1 MNTTFLFWE
10 QGKTCNKVV
19 IKNYCINST
28 HLLLLPLLWSD
39 SLTDPLQ
46 TRDEVRGGG
55 VGVLPLTFYNFLFC
69 FSFFL
74 FFFSFLFI
82 LKSNSCI
89 HMYLR
94 APLFFQSFISVSR
107 IPSFYLSK
115 RSFCVYKSHLF
126 ILNLVLCFIINPQR
140 KLVSSGP
147 NVAVRRLT
155 GFLEVLSHLRQ
166 TNGTL
171 PQTG

>member
-46 TRDEVRGGG
+46 TRGEVRGGG

-94 APLFFQSFISVSR
+94 APLIFFSPLYPFLESLPFIYQKEASVFTR
-107 IPSFYLSK
+107 VIYLS
-115 RSFCVYKSHLF
+115 L
-126 ILNLVLCFIINPQR
+126 ILCYAL
-140 KLVSSGP
+140 
-147 NVAVRRLT
+147 
-155 GFLEVLSHLRQ
+155 
-166 TNGTL
+166 
-171 PQTG
+171 

>member
-1 MNTTFLFWE
+1 MLMNTTFLFWE

-46 TRDEVRGGG
+46 TRGEVRGGG

-74 FFFSFLFI
+74 VLFLFPIYSKIQFLYSYVFTGTPYFFSPLYPFLESLPFI
-82 LKSNSCI
+82 YQKE
-89 HMYLR
+89 
-94 APLFFQSFISVSR
+94 ASVFTR
-107 IPSFYLSK
+107 VIYLS
-115 RSFCVYKSHLF
+115 L
-126 ILNLVLCFIINPQR
+126 ILCYAL
-140 KLVSSGP
+140 
-147 NVAVRRLT
+147 
-155 GFLEVLSHLRQ
+155 
-166 TNGTL
+166 
-171 PQTG
+171 